1 VARRILGL
9 VGGRTPRPVFRYR
22 DWGTL
27 ATMGRSSA
35 VADLGWLRLRGFPA
49 WVVWAVVHI
58 WYLIDFRNRVRVL
71 INWMWLFLTLSP
83 GARLITGAHEASRQE
98 RPEMLRTNLR

>member
-1 VARRILGL
+1 MAQASR
-9 VGGRTPRPVFRYR
+9 
-22 DWGTL
+22 
-27 ATMGRSSA
+27 
-35 VADLGWLRLRGFPA
+35 FPA

-83 GARLITGAHEASRQE
+83 GARLITGAHEASRKE
-98 RPEMLRTNLR
+98 RPEMLRTSVR

>member
-1 VARRILGL
+1 MAQASR
-9 VGGRTPRPVFRYR
+9 
-22 DWGTL
+22 
-27 ATMGRSSA
+27 
-35 VADLGWLRLRGFPA
+35 FPA

-83 GARLITGAHEASRQE
+83 GARLITAAHEASRKE
-98 RPEMLRTNLR
+98 RLEMLRANAR